1 MKSLSVFVSF
11 LLLTVCSLAQEL
23 PQPYSIDDLKAGF
36 YSQYVDKNENDALTK
51 MEPLLSAYGRN
62 FLDTFGDTRFLCPS
76 ESLHQAGKLNIPP
89 SKFVFYEDST
99 SVERFILCWMDVLQD
114 ADSKENTA
122 LRKALQ
128 KKYGSIPMQGDT
140 VLVPAKWFTGQLR
153 ILTNPFLYGDEV
165 VSRRL
170 QTDSVAEGSFVDWKD
185 DQRHSYWAGSYLER
199 DARMIMK
206 RRTDSRVLVTM
217 DGQRDTTAEHL
228 QNERGMALFERDIN
242 RCIDDRLLPK
252 ELSFNKEYSI
262 MLYLNEGGKARL
274 SVLLPKEL
282 TLEDRLLLTVL
293 ATAVEYQ
300 PKNSF
305 AGYVSARGRFPVV
318 YLKAHFRG
326 GKWFFHDYRW
336 NHDQ

>member
-1 MKSLSVFVSF
+1 MKSFAVFAGF
-11 LLLTVCSLAQEL
+11 LLLPVFSLAQEL
-23 PQPYSIDDLKAGF
+23 PRPYSVDDLKAGF
-36 YSQYVDKNENDALTK
+36 YSQYVDKKENAALAR
-51 MEPLLSAYGRN
+51 MEPLLSASGRN
-62 FLDTFGDTRFLCPS
+62 FLYTFGDTRFLCPS

-89 SKFVFYEDST
+89 SKFVIYENPTDKQ
-99 SVERFILCWMDVLQD
+99 ILCWMDVLQD

-153 ILTNPFLYGDEV
+153 VLTNPFPYGDEI
-165 VSRRL
+165 VSRWLRV
-170 QTDSVAEGSFVDWKD
+170 DSVAEGSFVEWSD
-185 DQRHSYWAGSYLER
+185 DQRHNYWAGSYLER
-199 DARMIMK
+199 DASMIMK
-206 RRTDSRVLVTM
+206 RRTDSRVVAIM

-228 QNERGMALFERDIN
+228 ENERGMALFERDIN
-242 RCIDDRLLPK
+242 RCIDDQLLPK
-252 ELSFNKEYSI
+252 DLSYDKEYSV

-300 PKNSF
+300 PKRSF
-305 AGYVSARGRFPVV
+305 AGYVSTRGKFPAV
-318 YLKAHFRG
+318 YLKARFRG
-326 GKWFFHDYRW
+326 GKWFFHDYRFE
-336 NHDQ
+336 